1 MRINKLEDVE
11 KIKVDT
17 GRLFFSAQHDEIK
30 MGLTTD
36 IYFIKTLEVLRYL
49 KKEDAVV
56 KAEIFARRDGI
67 FCGLPEVL
75 NLLKDIDCKV
85 YSLEEGES
93 FSAKEVVMRIEGK
106 YTEFGIFETPIL
118 GILASS
124 SAWATAAHECKQ
136 AAGDKPI
143 LCFGAR
149 HIHPS
154 VAPVMERAA
163 KVGGADGVSC
173 ILAAKILGISPSGTI
188 PHAAILIAG
197 ATEEVAIAYDKV
209 IPEDS
214 PRIILVDTF
223 KDEAQ
228 EALDIARI
236 LKERLHGIRLD
247 TPGERGGVTPELVY
261 EVRKR
266 LDLEGFSHVKIFVSG
281 GLYPEKIKA
290 LSEAGADAFGVGSYI
305 SSAPPI
311 DMTMDIK
318 EVDGKPV
325 AKRGRIPGVTINT
338 RLKRVK

>member
-17 GRLFFSAQHDEIK
+17 GRLFYSAQHDEIK